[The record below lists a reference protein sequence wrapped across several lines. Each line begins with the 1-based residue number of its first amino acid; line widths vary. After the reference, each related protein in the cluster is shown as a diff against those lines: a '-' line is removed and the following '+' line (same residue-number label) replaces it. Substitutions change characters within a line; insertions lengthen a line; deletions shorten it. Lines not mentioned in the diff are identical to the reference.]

1 MINVLNIRKI
11 NNESRSEEASKVSQN
26 DSSVVNSTP
35 EARTIV
41 NKKQS
46 TQFKR

>member
-11 NNESRSEEASKVSQN
+11 KNESRDEATSKASQN
-26 DSSVVNSTP
+26 SSTVVNSTP

-41 NKKQS
+41 NEKQS